1 MSSPDRMEML
11 AAAIAR
17 LVEAMRL
24 MDANQ
29 EERDQVLQDHEAQLQ
44 EYGTRFRE
52 HEARI
57 RENNVRI
64 REIIALLTEMQP
76 DITRLDAAS

>member
-1 MSSPDRMEML
+1 MSSPDRVELL
-11 AAAIAR
+11 AAAVAR

-29 EERDQVLQDHEAQLQ
+29 EARDQIL
-44 EYGTRFRE
+44 RE

-57 RENNVRI
+57 RENQTRI
-64 REIIALLTEMQP
+64 REILVVLTEMQL
-76 DITRLDAAS
+76 DIARLDASS